1 MSYHV
6 VNESTDFVK
15 KLFELHDLDHV
26 PYKLIEACLESIEEH
41 NDKAHDIHH
50 VVDVIVT
57 GSNMIPILDLCDEM
71 KEAFLLSC
79 LMHDLGCRYDRKT
92 HHIHS
97 ASMSIEMFAKYYP
110 EVNFKVKRLT
120 RYGCLEH
127 RSSFKGVRS
136 LIGDLT
142 NIADKGTLDLN
153 EMILRSIRFH
163 KKGKE
168 LNDRHD
174 LEAIAEEV
182 VKHFKEKYGTDG
194 YAWKSLP
201 EVGKKLLKNEIEY
214 ISKEVDKDN
223 FKNKVIRTF
232 LTGY

>member
-6 VNESTDFVK
+6 VNESADFVK

-26 PYKLIEACLESIEEH
+26 PYKLIEACLESVKEH
-41 NDKAHDIHH
+41 NDEAHDIHH

-57 GSNMIPILDLCDEM
+57 GVNMIPVLDLCDNM

-79 LMHDLGCRYDRKT
+79 LMHDLGCRYDRKN

-97 ASMSIEMFAKYYP
+97 ASMSIEMFAQHYP
-110 EVNFKVKRLT
+110 EAPSKVKRLT

-127 RSSFKGVRS
+127 RSSFKGQRS
-136 LIGDLT
+136 LVGDLT
-142 NIADKGTLDLN
+142 NIADKGASNLN

-163 KKGKE
+163 QKGKKITNR
-168 LNDRHD
+168 NDLD
-174 LEAIAEEV
+174 IIAEEV
-182 VKHFKEKYGTDG
+182 SKHFKDKFSSEG

-201 EVGKKLLKNEIEY
+201 EVGKKLLANEIEY
-214 ISKEVDKDN
+214 ISKEVDKEN
-223 FKNKVIRTF
+223 FKDKVVSVFMSSR
-232 LTGY
+232 